1 MILKGIINAHLVL
14 KNILFELFL
23 KQQDK
28 FIDLPQVI
36 GYTDHKQREYDR
48 IQVTAE

>member
-23 KQQDK
+23 KRQDK
-28 FIDLPQVI
+28 FVDLPQVI
-36 GYTDHKQREYDR
+36 GFKYH
-48 IQVTAE
+48 